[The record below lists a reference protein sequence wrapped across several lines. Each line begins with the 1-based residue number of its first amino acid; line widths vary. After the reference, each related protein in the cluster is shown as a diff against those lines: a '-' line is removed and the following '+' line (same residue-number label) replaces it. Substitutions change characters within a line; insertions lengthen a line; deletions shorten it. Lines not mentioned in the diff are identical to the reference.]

1 MRLWLVF
8 LVVINNFRGGKYAR
22 QRYKAYKINNQLNA
36 WMKECYFFTYSFLK
50 VTLSYDISKYSILK
64 YEGPDEF
71 IYVLSTF
78 NKIMIIFLP

>member
-36 WMKECYFFTYSFLK
+36 WMKEYYFFTYSFLK
-50 VTLSYDISKYSILK
+50 VTLSYDIISVTYLNIE
-64 YEGPDEF
+64 Y
-71 IYVLSTF
+71 
-78 NKIMIIFLP
+78 